1 MTAVIPGPGIYQLTA
16 DEYHADP
23 IPGGSL
29 SSSGAR
35 KLLPPGC
42 PALFK
47 YEREHGQPPKKEFD
61 FGHAAHRM
69 VLGAGAELVV
79 VDAADWRTNAAKDEA
94 RKARARGAVP
104 LLPHDYDRVKAMAT
118 ALRQHRGAGP
128 LLDPEAGKPEQGLF
142 WMDPSGIVRRAL
154 VDWLPNR
161 RPGRMVFADYKTCRA
176 ADRDSIQRSVY
187 ENGYHQQAAW
197 YSDGI
202 TALGLADEPAM
213 VFIFQEKTPPY
224 LVTVVELDVV
234 ALKIGRSLNRRAI
247 ELFKTCRETGY
258 WPPYSDGI
266 ELIPLPA
273 WAEARHAEDIAS

>member
-1 MTAVIPGPGIYQLTA
+1 VSALIPGPGVYEISA

-35 KLLPPGC
+35 LLLDC
-42 PALFK
+42 AARFK
-47 YEREHGQPPKKEFD
+47 YQLDNAQPPKRTFEL
-61 FGHAAHRM
+61 GHAAHAA
-69 VLGAGAELVV
+69 VLGAGVQTKAIKYRNYQTK
-79 VDAADWRTNAAKDEA
+79 AAQEERDGLRSQ
-94 RKARARGAVP
+94 GIVP
-104 LLPHDYDRVKAMAT
+104 LLPAEAEQVKAMAQ
-118 ALRQHRGAGP
+118 ALRAHPFASK
-128 LLDPEAGKPEQGLF
+128 LLDPAGGQPEQGLF
-142 WMDPSGIVRRAL
+142 WMDRPSGIVRRAL

-161 RPGRMVFADYKTCRA
+161 RSGRMVIADYKTTKSARPLDLSKA
-176 ADRDSIQRSVY
+176 VY
-187 ENGYHQQAAW
+187 DLGYHQQAAW
-197 YSDGI
+197 YMDGI

-224 LVTVVELDVV
+224 LVTVVELDIV

-247 ELFKTCRETGY
+247 DTYKTCRESGY

-266 ELIPLPA
+266 ELVPLPA